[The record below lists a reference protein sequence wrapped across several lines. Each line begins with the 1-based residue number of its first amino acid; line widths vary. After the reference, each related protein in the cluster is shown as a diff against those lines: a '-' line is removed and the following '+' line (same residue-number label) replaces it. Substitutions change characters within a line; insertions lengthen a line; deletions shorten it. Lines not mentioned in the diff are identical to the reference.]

1 MCEVWWINQVTK
13 RLQKVRV
20 SNRTARK
27 GEFSA
32 FTDVSSSAHKCCRLW
47 TLLSQNTGSSF
58 HTKTVKFTCQE
69 TSWMVKTPSPSLSL
83 GERKWQCGSRLYQ
96 MRISPISPVES
107 YLKTTIHCKAWKQ
120 KKKTE
125 NRWTSYYCLGPSF
138 FFPGW
143 NPNAWDQL
151 AFHMGLRIVVYHP
164 WGIPKLGWLCS
175 HGPVGQCWSCIP
187 CPSLIFFSKLALHL
201 WYPMIFPSIF
211 PAFCSVSNWQKTWCT
226 SSKLLASSCRAA
238 ANTQKPKKWLSWQNF
253 PRHALAQ
260 WMAIPL
266 SQLVAHHNLQH
277 VHTAY
282 VAQLNLVLGFN
293 SPRTW
298 TPLKH
303 VSGE

>member
-1 MCEVWWINQVTK
+1 MNRISTWLYNHEPKTHAWSVVWCTNQVTK

-47 TLLSQNTGSSF
+47 TLLSQYTGSCF

-83 GERKWQCGSRLYQ
+83 GERKWQCGSRLYHQ
-96 MRISPISPVES
+96 LRATLRPPSTAR
-107 YLKTTIHCKAWKQ
+107 LGNK

-164 WGIPKLGWLCS
+164 WGIPKLGWLWS
-175 HGPVGQCWSCIP
+175 HGPVGQCWSYIP

-201 WYPMIFPSIF
+201 WYF
-211 PAFCSVSNWQKTWCT
+211 PAFFQHF
-226 SSKLLASSCRAA
+226 AQR
-238 ANTQKPKKWLSWQNF
+238 PIGRR
-253 PRHALAQ
+253 PGALH
-260 WMAIPL
+260 P
-266 SQLVAHHNLQH
+266 
-277 VHTAY
+277 
-282 VAQLNLVLGFN
+282 N
-293 SPRTW
+293 S
-298 TPLKH
+298 
-303 VSGE
+303 